1 MSWLHNSGLYTVC
14 VVLRLQ
20 WCVAASQQW
29 VVHCVCCPSIA
40 VVRCCF
46 VTVGSARCV
55 VPRLQW
61 FNEVGRGGGSQ
72 RRFVLSA
79 EDVIRQESIRD
90 HGTFLELDQTLQF
103 GGGQPQFILLSD
115 EEIAATNEEDDKR
128 LGEGEHTPSTWGT
141 RASCGVLVL
150 AWRSPHALVCV
161 CVPAVGD
168 TAAACVGGRTL
179 LAGAGAGAG
188 TGAAAGSSGGGG
200 SASPSVHHV
209 HGAVRGA
216 PEPMVVLSDVGSVVA
231 ALDVVTVDKAGK
243 ECFPSRCKVSSPGHA
258 CHFTMKGWAASGK
271 QGFTMQGPVSLRYR
285 RYLCTTHSSIV
296 STKVSDR
303 QYFDEATKPTPELI
317 QLGKV
322 SKDTLLVRGDWAPP
336 PHCEA

>member
-1 MSWLHNSGLYTVC
+1 MGYKGFLWGAC
-14 VVLRLQ
+14 A
-20 WCVAASQQW
+20 CVAFTACS
-29 VVHCVCCPSIA
+29 
-40 VVRCCF
+40 
-46 VTVGSARCV
+46 G
-55 VPRLQW
+55 
-61 FNEVGRGGGSQ
+61 
-72 RRFVLSA
+72 
-79 EDVIRQESIRD
+79 
-90 HGTFLELDQTLQF
+90 
-103 GGGQPQFILLSD
+103 
-115 EEIAATNEEDDKR
+115 
-128 LGEGEHTPSTWGT
+128 
-141 RASCGVLVL
+141 
-150 AWRSPHALVCV
+150 VCV

-168 TAAACVGGRTL
+168 MAAACVGGRAL

-216 PEPMVVLSDVGSVVA
+216 PELMVVLSDVGSVVA